1 MATLRDWKR
10 LAQSTIE
17 GIESRQMADLYSQE
31 WPETRRRLVAEH
43 QELIDGER
51 KKIKRWL
58 RESSAILYGLT
69 KRLAP
74 QRRILF
80 IIAGLVTEFSI
91 FTVWGESR
99 HGHLFWTYV
108 GLTAAFVI
116 FIGLLGMELMDKIKY
131 RDELELARDLQ
142 SALIPKEI
150 EQPEGYS
157 VAAFNH
163 IANTVGGDIYDFKPL
178 SDGRYA
184 VLFGDASGHGM
195 AAGLIMA
202 VAHATFRTQL
212 EVDPEPAPMVVTLN
226 RILCATG
233 TSRSFFA
240 GIYLLLESDGRFR
253 MWVAGH
259 PPVLRLSPEGRI
271 AERFGSGS
279 YPLGIKRDY
288 TWEVV
293 EGQLAP
299 GETLLFH
306 SDGLPESRD
315 VRGEEFGDERIEAI
329 CDWAAGRPATELVG
343 ALVGHWRLFT
353 QRVPAEDDVSIAA
366 IRRT

>member
-1 MATLRDWKR
+1 MATLRDWLK
-10 LAQSTIE
+10 LAQSTVDGLE
-17 GIESRQMADLYSQE
+17 TRQLTDLYAQE

-43 QELIDGER
+43 QHLVDGER
-51 KKIKRWL
+51 KKVKRYA

-80 IIAGLVTEFSI
+80 VIAAGTVVMSI
-91 FTVWGESR
+91 FTVWRES
-99 HGHLFWTYV
+99 HGGSLFSTYV
-108 GLTAAFVI
+108 GLLLAFLALTL
-116 FIGLLGMELMDKIKY
+116 LLGMELIDKIKY

-142 SALIPKEI
+142 AALIPKQI
-150 EQPEGYS
+150 VQPEGFS

-163 IANTVGGDIYDFKPL
+163 IANTVGGDIYDFTLLK
-178 SDGRYA
+178 DGRYA

-212 EVDPEPAPMVVTLN
+212 EVDPDPRTMFVTLN

-233 TSRSFFA
+233 SSRSFFA
-240 GIYLLLESDGRFR
+240 GVYLLLERDGTFCLS
-253 MWVAGH
+253 VAGH
-259 PPVLRLSPEGRI
+259 PPVLRLSAEGKVV
-271 AERFGSGS
+271 ERFGSGS

-288 TWEVV
+288 AWDVV
-293 EGQLAP
+293 HGSLGSREL
-299 GETLLFH
+299 LLFH
-306 SDGLPESRD
+306 SDGLPEARD
-315 VRGEEFGDERIEAI
+315 ESGDEFGDERIEAI
-329 CDWAAGRPATELVG
+329 CDWASGRPAPDVIA

-353 QRVPAEDDVSIAA
+353 QRMPAEDDVSIAA
-366 IRRT
+366 LRRD